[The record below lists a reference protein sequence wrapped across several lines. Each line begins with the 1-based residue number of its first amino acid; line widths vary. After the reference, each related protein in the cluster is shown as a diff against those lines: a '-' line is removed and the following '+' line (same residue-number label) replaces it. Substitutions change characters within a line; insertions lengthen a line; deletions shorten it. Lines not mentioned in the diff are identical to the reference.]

1 MVITGGLAYIQIL
14 WEIKEKAMN
23 DYDVTMEMLRR
34 HNEGKIDLTDQ
45 EADQLARQ
53 AKAMGERFAVESKPL
68 SKGAFDF
75 ADMAVFGLIPDKWRP
90 TSQGQDIIGET
101 GLDKASSTIA
111 ALGGLATG
119 VGVATKGAKI
129 GWNALKKVF
138 AKKKADDIAA
148 NIYKGNLLPAGPPVP
163 QLGVGRPLQI
173 GQGSPIGLPGPGVG
187 RMGQLGRQPYPM
199 IPPYQGF
206 QRGGM
211 MPRRPMPNQR
221 PAGTSLGLPAPPPQ
235 QNPAP
240 IMQNPGMAP
249 NQIQAPM
256 PRGNLGLPTMNPNP
270 GMAPLNRPPGRLR

>member
-1 MVITGGLAYIQIL
+1 MNGSLVNMARTGGHHYKG
-14 WEIKEKAMN
+14 IKEKTMN

-34 HNEGKIDLTDQ
+34 HNAGKIDLSDD

-53 AKAMGERFAVESKPL
+53 AKAMGERFSVESKPL

-75 ADMAVFGLIPDKWRP
+75 ADMAVFGLLPDEWRP

-101 GLDKASSTIA
+101 GIDKMSGTIGS
-111 ALGGLATG
+111 LGGLVTG
-119 VGVATKGAKI
+119 AAAATKGAKI

-148 NIYKGNLLPAGPPVP
+148 NIYKGNLLPAGPNIP
-163 QLGVGRPLQI
+163 QIGMGRPLQI
-173 GQGSPIGLPGPGVG
+173 GQGSPIGLPGPGIG
-187 RMGQLGRQPYPM
+187 RPGQLRRQGFPM

-211 MPRRPMPNQR
+211 MPPRP
-221 PAGTSLGLPAPPPQ
+221 GTSLGLPAPPPQ

-240 IMQNPGMAP
+240 IMQNPGIAP

-256 PRGNLGLPTMNPNP
+256 QRGNLGLPTMNPNP
-270 GMAPLNRPPGRLR
+270 GMQPLNRRKPQGF